1 MESSKSV
8 SLTPNPMVLILIAII
23 GFLVG
28 YKFQTSSKAYII
40 MALVT
45 MSLFICQFTI
55 LFVTIDKSQITILPA
70 LIGFLF
76 MLFMFIG
83 SLSQLMIKR
92 KTKTVS

>member
-1 MESSKSV
+1 
-8 SLTPNPMVLILIAII
+8 MVLILFAII